1 MAVGT
6 TTLTSLYEDI
16 VADLIPY
23 YDNAVLLPNPSL
35 IVNSYNLEGS
45 VGNQVK
51 IPVTGAWASGNSSV
65 GENTAIIANAE
76 ENFTASNVILS
87 VNKRGAG
94 SKVSNES
101 LEDVPGTVATATTT
115 RLARAIAQGTDIA
128 GFRVFLTGSETALTD
143 ISDINITNDGHTN
156 AVLDGS
162 TNELALVFSPEAG
175 SYASKRTPT
184 VKMFEDIDTDAV
196 EFVATVRNGFAQVK
210 PTYMRTVA
218 SGGIGAV
225 AGKSAS
231 LDFFATSIA
240 NLRALN
246 APTDAAGF
254 YMACITAGQELQLS
268 KELNGIGGISSGSI
282 GSVAQMAANDALLQG
297 LVSMAI
303 GARFIRTNN
312 LPSGL
317 AAA

>member
-1 MAVGT
+1 MALAT
-6 TTLTSLYEDI
+6 TALTSLYEDI

-51 IPVTGAWASGNSSV
+51 VPVTTAWTTGGSSLA
-65 GENTAIIANAE
+65 ENTAIIGAHDEDFA
-76 ENFTASNVILS
+76 ASNVILS

-94 SKVSNES
+94 SRVSNES
-101 LEDVPGTVATATTT
+101 LEDVPGTVAQGTTT
-115 RLARAIAQGTDIA
+115 RLARAIAQNTDIA
-128 GFRVFLTGSETALTD
+128 GFRVFLSGAETALTD
-143 ISDINITNDGHTN
+143 ISGCDLVNDGHTN

-175 SYASKRTPT
+175 AYASKRTPT
-184 VKMFEDIDTDAV
+184 VKMFEDIDTDSV
-196 EFVATVRNGFAQVK
+196 EFVATVRNGFARIH

-231 LDFFATSIA
+231 LDFFASSIA

-254 YMACITAGQELQLS
+254 YMAAITAGQELQLS
-268 KELNGIGGISSGSI
+268 KELNGVGGISSGSI
-282 GSVAQMAANDALLQG
+282 GSVAQMAANDALMQG